1 MRKTTPA
8 TTNTKSRSSIQSWIV
23 RLRKLDEIDSDG
35 IENSLLAKVD
45 AALAAQGRGQSK
57 VVHNHLA
64 ALIHELEAQSGKHIT
79 VRAANLLIGDAH
91 YIQTHLP

>member
-1 MRKTTPA
+1 M
-8 TTNTKSRSSIQSWIV
+8 

-45 AALAAQGRGQSK
+45 TALAAQGRGQSK
-57 VVHNHLA
+57 VVSNHLT